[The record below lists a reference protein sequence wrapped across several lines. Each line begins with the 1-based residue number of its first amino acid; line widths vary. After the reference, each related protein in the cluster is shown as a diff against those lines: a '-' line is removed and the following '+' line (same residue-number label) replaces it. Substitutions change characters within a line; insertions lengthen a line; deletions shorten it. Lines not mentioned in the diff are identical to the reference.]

1 MAGRKGAATA
11 EDQSQDTQEQQ
22 QSSIDVDELANK
34 VGEKIASE
42 FNLDNLKAFLKE
54 LLTEM
59 GYSDKEI
66 TPDLMHK
73 AFLAMPA
80 EKRDPTLRELGLVPT
95 PGFFSSLLGWHNI
108 EHMRS
113 RGWQNKV
120 AGTMGLL
127 YQGAAIGLAIYLG
140 VDWYRSSAA

>member
-1 MAGRKGAATA
+1 MAGKKGAATA

-22 QSSIDVDELANK
+22 SSIDVDELASK

-59 GYSDKEI
+59 GYSEKEI

-80 EKRDPTLRELGLVPT
+80 EKRDPALRELGLVPT

-113 RGWQNKV
+113 RGWRNKW
-120 AGTMGLL
+120 AGLVGIF
-127 YQGAAIGLAIYLG
+127 YQGVAIGLATYLG
-140 VDWYRSSAA
+140 IDWYKSRAG